1 MGNMHKMFSS
11 EGATLFLSLC
21 TKLQP
26 RLSSATSALIS
37 LQAERQF
44 PSTNTWL
51 KELQSPASPVSLKL
65 KAQFQNT
72 NTCAAASDVTNN
84 DLL

>member
-1 MGNMHKMFSS
+1 MFSS
-11 EGATLFLSLC
+11 GWAALFLSLY

-26 RLSSATSALIS
+26 RLSAAASALIS

-44 PSTNTWL
+44 PTTNTWL
-51 KELQSPASPVSLKL
+51 KELQSPASPVSLEL

-72 NTCAAASDVTNN
+72 NTCVAASDVTNN
-84 DLL
+84 VVH